1 MPFSSSDFHPDS
13 VGPGPRTLA
22 GKRGS
27 FAGGGRD
34 CAGSGRA
41 GGSPPNHTEAVQE
54 SPGFLRRIWT
64 ALGGALKRGILG
76 KSSHAYM
83 KQFTGSDEYWDNA
96 IAAQRDWA
104 EKQPPKPD
112 PGREYEPV
120 HGWSKRQLDDYLTR
134 NPTYVPMY
142 EAELQK
148 HRQAS
153 PHSVTRNSG

>member
-1 MPFSSSDFHPDS
+1 
-13 VGPGPRTLA
+13 
-22 GKRGS
+22 
-27 FAGGGRD
+27 
-34 CAGSGRA
+34 
-41 GGSPPNHTEAVQE
+41 
-54 SPGFLRRIWT
+54 
-64 ALGGALKRGILG
+64 
-76 KSSHAYM
+76 M

-112 PGREYEPV
+112 PGGEYQPV